1 MFWVHCTLTH
11 THIRSLMCL
20 YRPKTDKLNKNKKN
34 FKCLNRNSEN
44 EQKIKTQ
51 RSMSSN
57 FKISTFWFGNSL
69 PINMKMK
76 NIQQFTVSI
85 RLFDDAKMECTRC
98 RPKKK
103 KKEQHSC
110 MCQLFRDFS
119 NWKCLHLWKE
129 LCLHPIKL
137 QFCWLFFFST
147 LFSAVFNSIVWL
159 GRESGIRYRFN

>member
-103 KKEQHSC
+103 KKNSTRACVSYFVIFQIGNGCIFEKSYVYIQS
-110 MCQLFRDFS
+110 
-119 NWKCLHLWKE
+119 KCNFVG
-129 LCLHPIKL
+129 C
-137 QFCWLFFFST
+137 FFF
-147 LFSAVFNSIVWL
+147 LLCFLRFSIQ
-159 GRESGIRYRFN
+159 